1 LAGVSFGACA
11 IPSDMPK
18 PRYPFTPN
26 PQANDL
32 LADSA
37 DALLIGLCLEQ
48 QVRSEKAMAGP
59 FVMRER
65 LGHLNVRKIAAMRP
79 SKLEAVFKEKPAIHR
94 FPGMMARRVQALCA
108 MISRDYAGAGARVW
122 ERVTSAEELYTRLR
136 QLPGFGDEKAACGVR
151 ILAKFGH
158 RKLSGWDRYASDD
171 ALPWLFEDGVRIT
184 GEAATPTRDR
194 KPARR
199 ARAAI
204 AKRSTAAPRAA
215 NARRAGSRKK

>member
-1 LAGVSFGACA
+1 
-11 IPSDMPK
+11 MPK

-26 PQANDL
+26 PKANDL
-32 LADSA
+32 LARSA

-65 LGHLNVRKIAAMRP
+65 LGHLDVRKIAAMRP
-79 SKLEAVFKEKPAIHR
+79 SKLEAVFKAKPSIHR

-108 MISRDYAGAGARVW
+108 MISRDYGGRGARVW
-122 ERVTSAEELYTRLR
+122 ERVTSAEELYKRLR
-136 QLPGFGDEKAACGVR
+136 QLPGFGDEKSACGVR

-158 RKLSGWDRYASDD
+158 RKLSGWDRYASDE

-184 GEAATPTRDR
+184 GEAATPSRGR
-194 KPARR
+194 KPARP
-199 ARAAI
+199 ARAAHPTR
-204 AKRSTAAPRAA
+204 KMAALLAA
-215 NARRAGSRKK
+215 NARRVGPRKK